1 MSRIGK
7 LRQGEGTVV
16 KGKLEGLESTGLM
29 CGYQQNEAE
38 EDVREEWK
46 QRKLGRSLNLASLHQ
61 NFHSFSSLTRFDN
74 LVRQG
79 FQPSLF

>member
-46 QRKLGRSLNLASLHQ
+46 
-61 NFHSFSSLTRFDN
+61 
-74 LVRQG
+74 
-79 FQPSLF
+79 